1 MVTPPSALITL
12 EPKST
17 PCTATSVSA
26 ASKIVIA
33 PLPRSISRALKS
45 TAPSASVPVTD
56 SKTTRLPPA
65 VLIAV
70 EPACVPVPKSTPS
83 KASAMV
89 MLPPPVVIAPVPK
102 FTEPVVW
109 AIVICLSPV
118 PEVSIILLPKLTL
131 PTANA

>member
-1 MVTPPSALITL
+1 MP
-12 EPKST
+12 
-17 PCTATSVSA
+17 ATV
-26 ASKIVIA
+26 
-33 PLPRSISRALKS
+33 
-45 TAPSASVPVTD
+45 

-109 AIVICLSPV
+109 AIVIPLSPV
-118 PEVSIILLPKLTL
+118 PEVSIVVLPKLTL